1 MNLKEQI
8 EEILKPLINADAEE
22 GECIMC
28 GFPFD
33 KKIRK
38 KEVEQVTTDILKAV
52 ELDEEK
58 IKQRIIKWVK
68 EQEAIDKFG
77 EITLRPEYND
87 LDELAKAIAQGDV
100 WKEERR

>member
-58 IKQRIIKWVK
+58 IKQRIIKWAK
-68 EQEAIDKFG
+68 EQEAI
-77 EITLRPEYND
+77 RPGYND